1 MSTITSSAQDSAVSF
16 SRAFHWSGLLLGFAL
31 GAFFDGILLHQV
43 LQWHHLLSGLQGE
56 LFTDIRVQILAD
68 GLFHL
73 KAYVIA
79 LIGLALLWRTRSE
92 FAEPGAG
99 RLLLAAALIGFG
111 AWHVADAIL
120 SHWILGIHRIRM
132 DAENVLLWD
141 LAWFFVFGI
150 AFIVAGW
157 WLGRSTGTG
166 SGVPVRARRFVAPG
180 ILALS
185 VLIAGP
191 VAALPP
197 PDDTTAVIVLFKPGT
212 SPQAMFSGLDAV
224 DGRVLWTDASGE
236 LWAIDVNEG
245 ANFFELYRHGALL
258 VSNTILPAGCL
269 DWIR

>member
-1 MSTITSSAQDSAVSF
+1 VVSLSSPRDRSSVSF
-16 SRAFHWSGLLLGFAL
+16 TRMFRWSGYLLGFAL

-56 LFTDIRVQILAD
+56 PFRDIRVQIFAD
-68 GLFHL
+68 GLFHV
-73 KAYVIA
+73 KAYA
-79 LIGLALLWRTRSE
+79 LALAGLVLLWRTRDE
-92 FAEPGAG
+92 CAAPRAG
-99 RLLLAAALIGFG
+99 RVLLATTLIGFG
-111 AWHVADAIL
+111 VWHVVDAIL

-141 LAWFFVFGI
+141 LAWFFIFGV

-157 WLGRSTGTG
+157 LLGRYEG
-166 SGVPVRARRFVAPG
+166 SGGASPGRRSFIAPS

-197 PDDTTAVIVLFKPGT
+197 TDSSAVMVLFKPGT
-212 SPQAMFSGLDAV
+212 SAEAMLAAV
-224 DGRVLWTDASGE
+224 AEIDGRIIWNDASGD
-236 LWAIDVNEG
+236 LWAIDVDDPGN
-245 ANFFELYRHGALL
+245 ARALYRHGALL
-258 VSNTILPAGCL
+258 VSNSMFALGCL